1 MLTQPSMKPSDDL
14 FQLIQSLTKGEKRH
28 FRLTASLQKGA
39 KQYLRL
45 FDAIEQMEEYD
56 ERALKQQFGNERFV
70 RQFNVAK
77 GYLYNMI
84 LKSLRGCY
92 ADYNANAEAKDLLKS
107 IAILFEKGLTPQAA
121 KLVQKLLALARQH
134 GLQVVLIEA
143 LYWQGKVD
151 DRLLRTEAGVTQN
164 FTELYD
170 ALEQYRAALMAEESL
185 FRIRLALP
193 DDAPRTAT
201 QLAEANGWMEQIV
214 ELGKAAPNSLNV
226 QLWGLLGRFLFSI
239 GQQDLVAAHNAIA
252 QLVQTF
258 EQNPAWCRER
268 AGSYMMAL
276 HNLAASQR
284 MLYDEEGLER
294 TIAKMR
300 HSTELICAETRPVGL
315 HLRTYLF
322 LTTCLH
328 RLRLL
333 NRMGEFRQATLLAPQ
348 INQGIEE
355 YGNHLPDELT
365 QAYHL
370 ALAESYF
377 GAGQYRQALECNNR
391 VLASPPPELRRLAWE
406 NARLFNLM
414 IHYELG
420 NVELMEHLIRSTYRY
435 FSRQPNQTQF
445 HRIVLSCFRRL
456 LRMRTR
462 QELQAI
468 FLGTQQELALL
479 RLDPYESSMQEVH
492 RFGLWLSAKTT
503 GEELAQLSRKEY
515 DLAKDYYQQLLGQQ
529 QGGSRKGDQPAELQ
543 TEEFQ
548 PAEMEYPA
556 VA

>member
-1 MLTQPSMKPSDDL
+1 MKPSDDL

-28 FRLTASLQKGA
+28 FRLTASLQKGK

-45 FDAIEQMEEYD
+45 FDAIEQMEQYD
-56 ERALKQQFGNERFV
+56 EPALKQQFGNERFV

-77 GYLYNMI
+77 GYLYNLI

-92 ADYNANAEAKDLLKS
+92 ADYNANAQAKDMLKS

-121 KLVQKLLALARQH
+121 KLVQKLLALASEH
-134 GLQVVLIEA
+134 GLQLALIEA

-151 DRLLRTEAGVTQN
+151 DRLLRTEEGVTQN
-164 FTELYD
+164 FTELY
-170 ALEQYRAALMAEESL
+170 AAVEQYRTALVAEESL

-193 DDAPRTAT
+193 DDAPRTAG
-201 QLAEANGWMEQIV
+201 QLAEASGWMEQIV
-214 ELGKAAPNSLNV
+214 AIGKAAPNSLNV
-226 QLWGLLGRFLFSI
+226 QFWGLLGRFLFSI
-239 GQQDLVAAHNAIA
+239 GEQDLVAAHNAIA
-252 QLVQTF
+252 RLVLMF
-258 EQNPAWCRER
+258 EQHPAWCRER

-284 MLYDEEGLER
+284 MLYDEEGLEM

-333 NRMGEFRQATLLAPQ
+333 NRMGEFHQATLLAPQ

-365 QAYHL
+365 HAYHL

-377 GAGQYRQALECNNR
+377 GAGQYRQALEYNNR

-420 NVELMEHLIRSTYRY
+420 NIELIEHLIRSAYRY
-435 FSRQPNQTQF
+435 FSQQPNQTQF

-456 LRMRTR
+456 LRMRTP

-468 FLGTQQELALL
+468 FDRTQQELALL

-492 RFGLWLSAKTT
+492 RFGLWLAAKTT
-503 GEELAQLSRKEY
+503 GENLGELSRKEY
-515 DLAKDYYQQLLGQQ
+515 DVAKHYYQQLLRQQ
-529 QGGSRKGDQPAELQ
+529 QEGDQNMGGQPAEFQ
-543 TEEFQ
+543 T
-548 PAEMEYPA
+548 AAMEYPS